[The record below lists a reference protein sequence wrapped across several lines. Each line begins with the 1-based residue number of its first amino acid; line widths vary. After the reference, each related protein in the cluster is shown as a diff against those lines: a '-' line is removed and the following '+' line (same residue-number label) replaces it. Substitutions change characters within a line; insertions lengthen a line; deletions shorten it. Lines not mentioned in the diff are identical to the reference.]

1 MTRQTSLLVAFLLGA
16 VSAIA
21 GPSFAPR
28 IEGFWQADRA
38 NVSIIVEEV
47 RDGIRVQRSDQ
58 NEWFYY
64 TFIGQNEF
72 ANRRGQKYRFENN
85 EHLVFVDDRRN
96 RRISFYKAERNR
108 GRDRDTYNDDFGYDD
123 RFRNNDGRFNRRS
136 NINSVTAARLMEGRW
151 TNQRNGDRIIIRR
164 RGRNVEFINNR
175 RSRVYCPIGNGFFE
189 DRFGNRL
196 KLVGENK
203 LFFRGAR
210 SGRPVTFRRG
220 YDTFGNRGGRW

>member
-1 MTRQTSLLVAFLLGA
+1 MKRQTSLLVALLLGA
-16 VSAIA
+16 VSTMA
-21 GPSFAPR
+21 GPSFVTR

-64 TFIGQNEF
+64 TYIGQDEY

-85 EHLVFVDDRRN
+85 DRLVFVDDRSN

-108 GRDRDTYNDDFGYDD
+108 GRNQDKYYDGYND
-123 RFRNNDGRFNRRS
+123 RNRGNNGRFNRRS
-136 NINSVTAARLMEGRW
+136 NINSLTAARLMEGRW
-151 TNQRNGDRIIIRR
+151 TNQRNGDRIIIRK
-164 RGRNVEFINNR
+164 RGRNIEFINNR
-175 RSRVYCPIGNGFFE
+175 RSRIYSPIGNGFFE

-196 KLVGENK
+196 KLAGENK

-210 SGRPVTFRRG
+210 TGRPVVFRRG
-220 YDTFGNRGGRW
+220 YDTFGNRNGRW